1 MGRPLERM
9 PKPNETSFIAFAHL
23 KIKIVCACCSATN
36 TFYLWNA
43 CKIEKGG
50 LLVAFAPHTMF
61 AHYKRNMST
70 SQCRHLET
78 SIARGRNMY
87 VRNRQW

>member
-1 MGRPLERM
+1 
-9 PKPNETSFIAFAHL
+9 
-23 KIKIVCACCSATN
+23 
-36 TFYLWNA
+36 
-43 CKIEKGG
+43 
-50 LLVAFAPHTMF
+50 VAFAPHTMF